1 MWKVIKK
8 KYLQILTIVFLLLS
22 LLIVAQSL
30 NHLTL
35 LMPSITVLLK
45 VAIGIQSYIRFSK
58 KKYFNYLPPMNI
70 EKFCITLYDSTEV
83 SNIIFSLNQDKK
95 DGPNS
100 IPTKI
105 LKLLNK
111 GISEQLA
118 IVFNQSF
125 SSGIFP

>member
-22 LLIVAQSL
+22 LLIMTQSL

-35 LMPSITVLLK
+35 LMPSITILLK

-58 KKYFNYLPPMNI
+58 KKYFDYLPPMNI

>member
-22 LLIVAQSL
+22 LLIMTQSL

-58 KKYFNYLPPMNI
+58 KKYFDYLPPMNI

>member
-58 KKYFNYLPPMNI
+58 KKYFDYLPPMNI

>member
-22 LLIVAQSL
+22 LLIVTQSL

-58 KKYFNYLPPMNI
+58 KKYFDYLPPMNI